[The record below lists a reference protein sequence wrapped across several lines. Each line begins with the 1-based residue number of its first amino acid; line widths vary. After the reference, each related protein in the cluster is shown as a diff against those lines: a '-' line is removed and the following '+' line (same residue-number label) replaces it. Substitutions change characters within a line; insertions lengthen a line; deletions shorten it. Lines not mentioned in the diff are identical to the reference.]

1 MTDTIRLDTLHLND
15 GSYGLPK
22 NPRFIR
28 DERFRALC
36 RSIADNPEYMPARP
50 IIVNEAGVILGGN
63 MRYRACL
70 ENGLVEV
77 PASWVQRVEG
87 WPLEKQ
93 KRFIVLDNRGF
104 GEDDMDALANE
115 WDVEDLIAAGFTEE
129 ELTGEEFNSDG
140 ENGQDDSTYTN
151 KIVAPIYEP
160 KGECPPVKDLFDRD
174 KTARLIAEIDAA
186 GLPDEVAHFLRLA
199 AERHTAFHFR
209 RIAEFYCHADAKVQ
223 DLMEKSGLVIID
235 FKKAIEY
242 GFVHMTERLGK
253 LADLEESEDE
263 DGDA

>member
-1 MTDTIRLDTLHLND
+1 MNDTIRLDTLRLND

-70 ENGLVEV
+70 ENGMVEV

-93 KRFIVLDNRGF
+93 KRFIILDNRGF

-129 ELTGEEFNSDG
+129 EFGMFSADEKD
-140 ENGQDDSTYTN
+140 
-151 KIVAPIYEP
+151 APEL
-160 KGECPPVKDLFDRD
+160 K
-174 KTARLIAEIDAA
+174 
-186 GLPDEVAHFLRLA
+186 
-199 AERHTAFHFR
+199 
-209 RIAEFYCHADAKVQ
+209 
-223 DLMEKSGLVIID
+223 
-235 FKKAIEY
+235 
-242 GFVHMTERLGK
+242 
-253 LADLEESEDE
+253 
-263 DGDA
+263 DGDRAPFRQATFTLHDEQWEEVESALAKAKKDGGGQSAVNENSNGNALAWICRAFNGSRNG

>member
-1 MTDTIRLDTLHLND
+1 MTDTIRLDTLRLND

-70 ENGLVEV
+70 ENGMTEV

-93 KRFIVLDNRGF
+93 KRFIILDNRGF

-115 WDVEDLIAAGFTEE
+115 WEVEDLIAAGFTEE

-140 ENGQDDSTYTN
+140 EKGQVDSPYTN

-186 GLPDEVAHFLRLA
+186 GLPDEIAHFMRLA
-199 AERHTAFHFR
+199 AERHTVFNFR
-209 RIAEFYCHADAKVQ
+209 QIAEFYCHADAKLQ
-223 DLMEKSGLVIID
+223 DLMERSGLVIID

-242 GFVHMTERLGK
+242 GFVHLTERLGEI
-253 LADLEESEDE
+253 ADLEEADN
-263 DGDA
+263 GDA

>member
-1 MTDTIRLDTLHLND
+1 MTDTIRLDTLRLND

-63 MRYRACL
+63 MRYRACQ

-87 WPLEKQ
+87 WPVEKQ
-93 KRFIVLDNRGF
+93 KRFVILDNRGF

-115 WDVEDLIAAGFTEE
+115 WDVEDLIAAGF
-129 ELTGEEFNSDG
+129 
-140 ENGQDDSTYTN
+140 
-151 KIVAPIYEP
+151 
-160 KGECPPVKDLFDRD
+160 
-174 KTARLIAEIDAA
+174 AEV
-186 GLPDEVAHFLRLA
+186 E
-199 AERHTAFHFR
+199 
-209 RIAEFYCHADAKVQ
+209 
-223 DLMEKSGLVIID
+223 
-235 FKKAIEY
+235 
-242 GFVHMTERLGK
+242 LGK
-253 LADLEESEDE
+253 LSSENEDDEEPTEEAREDLKPIRRCHVLISMTSDQALEWLPRIEALLK
-263 DGDA
+263 DASVEVCHAGN